1 MLKYATALAALIALP
16 GCGSGGTAEKQ
27 TSDTGAAAV
36 ASDVAPPTIAG
47 ATGIGI
53 STADLPPFVELP
65 TGTTAIN
72 NMRVGESGKAGGAL
86 TLKATQKPADL
97 IAFYR
102 ASMAKHGLKIGLE
115 NVSDQSMQL
124 FGENEDKSKSL
135 MVTVLADDAGE
146 VTLSLVHS
154 RTDAQTV
161 DGGDQ

>member
-65 TGTTAIN
+65 TGT
-72 NMRVGESGKAGGAL
+72 MRGIPSSTCQV
-86 TLKATQKPADL
+86 
-97 IAFYR
+97 
-102 ASMAKHGLKIGLE
+102 
-115 NVSDQSMQL
+115 
-124 FGENEDKSKSL
+124 SKS
-135 MVTVLADDAGE
+135 E
-146 VTLSLVHS
+146 C
-154 RTDAQTV
+154 Q
-161 DGGDQ
+161 